1 MCLGACTCTVV
12 ACFFSYCGNNVPR
25 HFHSYSSIPYCEM
38 NWLEFISGR
47 FQSDSK
53 NPGWC
58 SSSSQSLKPNFQ
70 LFELKL
76 TFKICYLPY
85 NYYILFICRSCMSE
99 HEFRVWW
106 CDTARTV
113 RSDLGQMS
121 RLPMVPCL
129 GEYHSSQCNDEWT
142 IWPQSFIKRQF
153 MSVDFTYILIV
164 YNLIQFLYSP
174 NCFVFQV
181 LWVNNQ
187 RVAT

>member
-70 LFELKL
+70 LFELK
-76 TFKICYLPY
+76 F
-85 NYYILFICRSCMSE
+85 FIFHIIIIFFSFAGRACRSTSSE
-99 HEFRVWW
+99 
-106 CDTARTV
+106 
-113 RSDLGQMS
+113 SDDAIPLEPLDLIWAKCRGYPWYPALVSTTPASAMMNGQS
-121 RLPMVPCL
+121 GHRALLNVSSCL
-129 GEYHSSQCNDEWT
+129 LT
-142 IWPQSFIKRQF
+142 
-153 MSVDFTYILIV
+153 
-164 YNLIQFLYSP
+164 SP
-174 NCFVFQV
+174 IY
-181 LWVNNQ
+181 L
-187 RVAT
+187 